1 MPTVAVD
8 KETAKLLKSSRVDG
22 GTTEP
27 PKQNTDIIR
36 VNRPLVTDF
45 QDLQADWVVRIMQ
58 MSSPAK
64 ITCKFMELFTSPMM
78 PANETD
84 KLFKSIDSDG
94 WVTVEGN
101 LVDAEYEKL
110 FGKKWWP
117 IIKEA
122 HKSASYL
129 TYDNTKPKDE
139 QGLFPESTHFFPNGL
154 KVKFNMMSY
163 SDDSNSDVSYEVVE
177 L

>member
-1 MPTVAVD
+1 MGALVD
-8 KETAKLLKSSRVDG
+8 KERMSIKQVKADG
-22 GTTEP
+22 GGTEVEP

-36 VNRPLVTDF
+36 VNRPLVSDY

-78 PANETD
+78 PTNETD
-84 KLFKSIDSDG
+84 KLFKSIDRDG

-117 IIKEA
+117 SIKEK
-122 HKSASYL
+122 HKTTSYL
-129 TYDNTKPKDE
+129 AYDNTKPKDE
-139 QGLFPESTHFFPNGL
+139 IGLYPEFQFYFPKGL
-154 KVKFNMMSY
+154 KIKFNMTSY
-163 SDDSNSDVSYEVVE
+163 ADDSNADVSYEVIE

>member
-1 MPTVAVD
+1 MTD
-8 KETAKLLKSSRVDG
+8 RERMILKQVKADSG
-22 GTTEP
+22 GSGVEP
-27 PKQNTDIIR
+27 PKQNTGIIR
-36 VNRPLVTDF
+36 VNRPLVSDY

-84 KLFKSIDSDG
+84 KLFKSIDKDG

-117 IIKEA
+117 SIKEKNIKL
-122 HKSASYL
+122 HHIWHMIILSQKMKKVCIQNINFTSL
-129 TYDNTKPKDE
+129 KD
-139 QGLFPESTHFFPNGL
+139 LR
-154 KVKFNMMSY
+154 
-163 SDDSNSDVSYEVVE
+163 SN
-177 L
+177 LI